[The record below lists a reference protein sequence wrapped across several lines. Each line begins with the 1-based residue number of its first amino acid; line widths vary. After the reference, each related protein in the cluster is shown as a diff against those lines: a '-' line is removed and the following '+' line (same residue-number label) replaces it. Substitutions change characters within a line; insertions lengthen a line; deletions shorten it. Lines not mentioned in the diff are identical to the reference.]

1 MKAGTLLSNVR
12 IRCTGL
18 IIENDCVLLV
28 EYDDNG
34 IHYNLPGGGLEPGE
48 TIKEGVAREVLEE
61 TTAEV
66 MVGPLALT
74 YEMTPH
80 KQSGEYSIQDPHGL
94 HLIFECK
101 LKENSIPKLPLRPD
115 PYQSTVK
122 WIPINM
128 LDSII
133 LFPNIK
139 KEIKA
144 YVENKNNIELIEDHQ
159 LEKQVF
165 YENMSE
171 GS

>member
-1 MKAGTLLSNVR
+1 MPHVR

-18 IIENDCVLLV
+18 IIKDDSILLV

-61 TTAEV
+61 TSAEV
-66 MVGPLALT
+66 TVGPLALT

-80 KQSGEYSIQDPHGL
+80 KQSGEYSMQDPHGL
-94 HLIFECK
+94 HLIFECQ
-101 LKENSIPKLPLRPD
+101 LKVNSIPKLPSRPD
-115 PYQSTVK
+115 PHQSAVK
-122 WIPINM
+122 WIPIDEI
-128 LDSII
+128 DSIL

-139 KEIKA
+139 KEIKE
-144 YVENKNNIELIEDHQ
+144 YVETKRNIELIEDHQ

-165 YENMSE
+165 ERE
-171 GS
+171 